1 VSDESETHPI
11 NLRKVKIPISNGAV
25 IGGVTDEEK
34 TESGKLKAEGKNCC
48 Y

>member
-11 NLRKVKIPISNGAV
+11 KLRKVKIPIIMGPLL
-25 IGGVTDEEK
+25 GGKKGEEK